1 MYVGMLHCQHVAVVG
16 PSVLTRIDLL
26 PEFICNLEEHMQEKP
41 GAGNPRKPA

>member
-26 PEFICNLEEHMQEKP
+26 PEFICNLEQHMQ
-41 GAGNPRKPA
+41 GNRAGIPEAGP